1 MSPTEADPNLV
12 VLVDLDEDVKID
24 SSSDLNVYVAE
35 LVIIKVDNSITEV
48 VAISDDLF
56 SVK

>member
-1 MSPTEADPNLV
+1 MSPTEVDPNLV